1 MGLRFVRN
9 MLTSRK
15 SKISTP
21 IPNSGARDTKLV
33 VHETRISEAKVT
45 TIRELFGGITDWIPR
60 FPYAT
65 RKCEEAFG
73 WRLLLHI

>member
-21 IPNSGARDTKLV
+21 IPNSGARDTKMV
-33 VHETRISEAKVT
+33 VHETRISEAKV
-45 TIRELFGGITDWIPR
+45 TIRELFGGITDWIPG
-60 FPYAT
+60 FPYAA
-65 RKCEEAFG
+65 RKCEEAFS